1 MSELITPLVVV
12 EVPLSALV
20 CKGVSA
26 GYQRR
31 AVRSKKRKMA
41 SASRRSWGEWGGGW
55 VTSVQ
60 ADKVGQCTCGSVASA
75 DTHWDEF
82 ERK

>member
-1 MSELITPLVVV
+1 MRDIKGG
-12 EVPLSALV
+12 LSGPRSARWPALP
-20 CKGVSA
+20 A
-26 GYQRR
+26 G
-31 AVRSKKRKMA
+31 AGGS
-41 SASRRSWGEWGGGW
+41 GGGGW